1 MTSILLIF
9 SLVLNIIAL
18 FAVVLLYLR
27 QNRLLQL
34 EKKQDKIMNEM
45 EEFFSG
51 CILEFKEENESFIS
65 RLQELGEVE
74 QPRPIEE
81 QRSTAGNAP
90 DRRSKPIQKKK
101 KAVNDNLRQHTAV
114 ITSIPENDRPKGNVY
129 QAVQAYKNI
138 PILEQEKD
146 LKQTPASF
154 QENTM
159 AKEEKNEPPLYEKD
173 LRSSNLYI
181 QSLLNQALLL
191 QKQGLSLDE
200 IAKMLNKGK
209 TEIELL
215 FKFRQ
220 KG

>member
-1 MTSILLIF
+1 MITILLIF
-9 SLVLNIIAL
+9 SLVLNFIAL

-34 EKKQDKIMNEM
+34 EKKQDKIIKEM

-65 RLQELGEVE
+65 RLQELGEMKK
-74 QPRPIEE
+74 PRFIEG
-81 QRSTAGNAP
+81 QGSSTGNPP
-90 DRRSKPIQKKK
+90 DSKSKPVQKKK
-101 KAVNDNLRQHTAV
+101 KLGNENLRQNNEV
-114 ITSIPENDRPKGNVY
+114 INSTPENDLPKGNVY
-129 QAVQAYKNI
+129 QAVQAYKNN
-138 PILEQEKD
+138 PILEQEKVIRQPQAD
-146 LKQTPASF
+146 F
-154 QENTM
+154 QVKTM
-159 AKEEKNEPPLYEKD
+159 TEEEKIETPLYEKD